1 MRINR
6 RKTFNVRAK
15 PDTQTVYSFKDCTRG
30 GAITFFL
37 FPCKFTLSR
46 TKTSQSVT
54 VYGIKPGSSN
64 LQLDGITGVPP
75 VPIVVFSGSGSPY
88 FNKFDHIQSSC
99 CARTPT
105 SSVCGGVTVQLKS
118 SCSWQTKPHLLTRG
132 IVFMTYDNL
141 MVPLSL
147 AGVTITSTLT
157 TMLPSTTSSAVCAGD
172 CNLTPLNQLDS
183 LTDGTCYEHI
193 PTPDDLSEFVERQSL
208 TKSFLSSIRSAL
220 FPSWFNISITND
232 PDALNKLS
240 NTDYLAKL
248 VSSNILLS
256 ERGCESLV
264 IEEKNEGRFLV
275 LQHNGPLNFKIEDEQ
290 SLLQSPSLSDYY
302 CIAIYVC
309 SGQNSSVY
317 IGLPPSAQD
326 GIKSISF
333 ILNYVRKGWKFDFK
347 SASLSKTPQDS
358 ILKERLWNGHSYA
371 EHSSRAN
378 LQYDT
383 LVNMEAQGRFSYEV
397 ANVNLNFSGFVRYK
411 YTTRRDEVSLH
422 IMNIL
427 IVYCYIII
435 IIRPI

>member
-1 MRINR
+1 MKIREPKVI
-6 RKTFNVRAK
+6 NVRAK
-15 PDTQTVYSFKDCTRG
+15 PDIPTSYSFKDCTG
-30 GAITFFL
+30 GGGTTFFL
-37 FPCKFTLSR
+37 FPCKFTLSK

-54 VYGIKPGSSN
+54 VIGVETGSSN

-75 VPIVVFSGSGSPY
+75 VPIVVLSGSGSPY
-88 FNKFDHIQSSC
+88 FNKSDHIQSSC

-105 SSVCGGVTVQLKS
+105 SSVCGGITVQLTS
-118 SCSWQTKPHLLTRG
+118 SCSWEIKPHFLTRG

-141 MVPLSL
+141 IVPLSL
-147 AGVTITSTLT
+147 AGMTITSTLT
-157 TMLPSTTSSAVCAGD
+157 TMLSSTNSSTVCADD
-172 CNLTPLNQLDS
+172 CRLTPLNQLDS
-183 LTDGTCYEHI
+183 LNDGTCYEHI

-240 NTDYLAKL
+240 NTDYLTKL
-248 VSSNILLS
+248 VSSNTLLS

-290 SLLQSPSLSDYY
+290 QLLQSPSLSDYY
-302 CIAIYVC
+302 CIAVHVC
-309 SGQNSSVY
+309 SGQRSPVY

-326 GIKSISF
+326 GIKSIGF

-371 EHSSRAN
+371 EHSSRVN

-383 LVNMEAQGRFSYEV
+383 LVNMEAQGKFSYQM
-397 ANVNLNFSGFVRYK
+397 ANVNLNFSGFVHYK

>member
-1 MRINR
+1 METEYFIVPCSSGGGFAFL
-6 RKTFNVRAK
+6 T
-15 PDTQTVYSFKDCTRG
+15 PCSFV
-30 GAITFFL
+30 
-37 FPCKFTLSR
+37 LSR
-46 TKTSQSVT
+46 TIQNQTLKARAYVA
-54 VYGIKPGSSN
+54 GSYLFRFTDPTLS
-64 LQLDGITGVPP
+64 
-75 VPIVVFSGSGSPY
+75 PISIIFSSDSEAPY
-88 FNKFDHIQSSC
+88 FEKYPDIRPSC
-99 CARTPT
+99 CN
-105 SSVCGGVTVQLKS
+105 SSTLRCSTEVVTLIS
-118 SCSWQTKPHLLTRG
+118 SCSWSADVTKG
-132 IVFMTYDNL
+132 IVYVSYDGL
-141 MVPLSL
+141 TAPVSL
-147 AGVTITSTLT
+147 AGVGITSESATLPNINSFDRCT
-157 TMLPSTTSSAVCAGD
+157 QSCD
-172 CNLTPLNQLDS
+172 LTPLDTA
-183 LTDGTCYEHI
+183 TDNCYEHI
-193 PTPDDLSEFVERQSL
+193 PTPDDLREFVKRQSL

-435 IIRPI
+435 IIIRPI